1 MHSKSNYTRSYLWH
15 SAAAE
20 SRGDFGGGGARESGG
35 SKHNLSEAGKF
46 GIELP
51 LLMGS
56 CDCTDKRK
64 EGGYRTTK

>member
-1 MHSKSNYTRSYLWH
+1 MAFSSCRKQRRFW
-15 SAAAE
+15 
-20 SRGDFGGGGARESGG
+20 GGGARESGG